1 MIVSG
6 RAAISTESY
15 NDRLVPTAQDKLF
28 CQLAVKL
35 GVLTIPAAQQALG
48 EAVVAERDGQPRPI
62 TEILQLGGRLT
73 RDQIREV
80 AKAVREWTA
89 KHAGGG
95 DPPPPD
101 PALAA
106 TLAGPVPEPGAPP
119 PPPSLPGSIGAG
131 STLGK
136 YTLVRKLGQGAMGV
150 VYEATQAGVSRRAAV
165 KVLAPGLITNE
176 RVVAR
181 FRREAEAAARL
192 VHPGIVA
199 IFGMGSHEGVHYIAM
214 EYVDGTTLDEL
225 IEKEHL
231 TPQRVAEIVAAASD
245 ALHYAHENGVIHRD
259 IKPAN
264 LMMDTEGRVLVA
276 DFGLARPEGA
286 SRITGAGQLLGT
298 PAYMAPEQAAGE
310 HENVDRRTD
319 VYSLGATLYE
329 MLTLRAPFE
338 GKGVFEV
345 LKKVLDE
352 EPQDPCAVTPTAPR
366 PLANVALKAM
376 AKVSDHRYATAADMR
391 EDLKRF
397 LRGEVPLASGRS
409 HGAYRAPG
417 GDSLFR
423 RIAAKLRGR

>member
-1 MIVSG
+1 M
-6 RAAISTESY
+6 
-15 NDRLVPTAQDKLF
+15 PTAQDKLF

-35 GVLTIPAAQQALG
+35 GFLTVPAAQEALG

-62 TEILQLGGRLT
+62 TEILQLGGQLT

-80 AKAVREWTA
+80 AKAVRDWTA
-89 KHAGGG
+89 KHPGPAGSE
-95 DPPPPD
+95 PPPPD

-106 TLAGPVPEPGAPP
+106 TLAGPVPEPSAT
-119 PPPSLPGSIGAG
+119 PPPSMPGTVGAG

-165 KVLAPGLITNE
+165 KVLAHGLITNE

-192 VHPGIVA
+192 THPGIVA

-225 IEKEHL
+225 LEKERL
-231 TPQRVAEIVAAASD
+231 TPQRVAEIVAAAAD

-259 IKPAN
+259 IKPTN
-264 LMMDTEGRVLVA
+264 LMMDKERRVLVA

-310 HENVDRRTD
+310 HESVDRRTD

-338 GKGVFEV
+338 GRGVFEV

-366 PLANVALKAM
+366 PLANIALKAM
-376 AKVSDHRYATAADMR
+376 AKVADHRYGTAADMR

-397 LRGEVPLASGRS
+397 LRGESPIASGRS
-409 HGAYRAPG
+409 HGTYRAPG
-417 GDSLFR
+417 GESIFR
-423 RIAAKLRGR
+423 RIAARLRGK